1 MTVRTALAM
10 RAPPARQS
18 MPEACVPKQNA
29 TKRIVSEPSV
39 SEQSAPE
46 LTGLLPRR
54 QLRRFIVPV
63 SLGLV
68 LAVLVLLPIF
78 FMFLGALRSAAL
90 ADPAGHFTLV
100 KLHQVYATLPYLR
113 MLAYSLA
120 IAGGVA
126 VMATSIGVGLAWL
139 IARTDIPARQL
150 MEGAVMAPLFLSPF
164 VGAIAWLILASPRA
178 GVLNVMVS
186 ELLGT
191 RAFSVNISSLGGIL
205 FVMTLYYIP
214 YAYLTVSAS
223 LRSIDPSFEEASY
236 LNGAGI
242 LRTALRI
249 TLPVVRPAM
258 LSAFFFIF
266 VLTIGTFAIPAV
278 LGRGAHVPFLAV
290 DIFEST
296 ASYPID
302 YGKSAAIGTMVFWI
316 SLAGVSFYRYASQ
329 AARRFVTVTARGYRM
344 RLIRLRGLR
353 IPAVLLVGFYV
364 LLAIVLPYLALIY
377 AAFTRF
383 TSANVLSAP
392 WTLKNMADVLTAP
405 EVTESISNTLLV
417 GLITP
422 TLCILLGVFL
432 AYAIRRLRVPG
443 GRLLDYVA
451 MFPVGIPG
459 IVFATGIFWTYLL
472 TPIYGTIWI
481 LVVAFIAAY
490 LPFAYRIGDTAL
502 LQIDR
507 VLEEASSL
515 CGASHWRT
523 ATKVTLRLM
532 RPALLSAWIMVFIFS
547 VREVSAAILLTSSD
561 NIVLSVLSWNYLDY
575 GDVQKAAVV
584 GLLQTAILMV
594 GVVIG
599 RFVLRVRLSR
609 AA

>member
-1 MTVRTALAM
+1 MTMRSALAM
-10 RAPPARQS
+10 RAPRARQS
-18 MPEACVPKQNA
+18 MPQ
-29 TKRIVSEPSV
+29 RDMSEL
-39 SEQSAPE
+39 A
-46 LTGLLPRR
+46 GLLPRQ
-54 QLRRFIVPV
+54 QLRRFIMPV
-63 SLGLV
+63 SLGLI
-68 LAVLVLLPIF
+68 LSLLVLLPIF

-100 KLHQVYATLPYLR
+100 KLRQVYTTLPYLR
-113 MLAYSLA
+113 MLGYSLA
-120 IAGGVA
+120 ISGGVA
-126 VMATSIGVGLAWL
+126 AMATAIGVSLAWL
-139 IARTDIPARQL
+139 IARTDIPAKRL

-178 GVLNVMVS
+178 GVLNVIVS

-191 RAFSVNISSLGGIL
+191 RAFSINISSPGGIL

-236 LNGAGI
+236 LNGAGV

-249 TLPVVRPAM
+249 TLPVVRPAI

-290 DIFEST
+290 DIFEAT
-296 ASYPID
+296 TNYPID
-302 YGKSAAIGTMVFWI
+302 YGKSAAIGTLVFWI
-316 SLAGVSFYRYASQ
+316 SLAGVSFYRYASK

-344 RLIRLRGLR
+344 RLVRLRGAR
-353 IPAVLLVGFYV
+353 IPAVLLVGVYV

-377 AAFTRF
+377 AALTRF
-383 TSANVLSAP
+383 TTANVLSAP
-392 WTLKNMADVLTAP
+392 WTLQNMVDVLTAP

-417 GLITP
+417 GFITP
-422 TLCILLGVFL
+422 TLCIALGVCL

-472 TPIYGTIWI
+472 TPIYGTIGI
-481 LVVAFIAAY
+481 LIVAFIAAY

-523 ATKVTLRLM
+523 ASKVTLRLM

-575 GDVQKAAVV
+575 GDVQKAAVI
-584 GLLQTAILMV
+584 GLLQTVILMI

-609 AA
+609 PA

>member
-1 MTVRTALAM
+1 MNVRAALAINPP
-10 RAPPARQS
+10 RARAKAGDIAQ
-18 MPEACVPKQNA
+18 M
-29 TKRIVSEPSV
+29 
-39 SEQSAPE
+39 
-46 LTGLLPRR
+46 LPRR
-54 QLRRFIVPV
+54 RQGRVLVAGL
-63 SLGLV
+63 LGLL
-68 LAVLVLLPIF
+68 LAILVLLPIF

-90 ADPAGHFTLV
+90 ADPAGHFTLA
-100 KLHQVYATLPYLR
+100 KLALVYTTLPYLR
-113 MLAYSLA
+113 MLGSSLV
-120 IAGGVA
+120 IAATVA
-126 VMATSIGVGLAWL
+126 TMATAVGVGLAWL
-139 IARTDIPARQL
+139 IARTDIPAKPML
-150 MEGAVMAPLFLSPF
+150 EGAVMAPLFLSPF

-178 GVLNVMVS
+178 GVLNVLVND
-186 ELLGT
+186 LLGS
-191 RAFSVNISSLGGIL
+191 RAFAVNISSFGGIL

-214 YAYLTVSAS
+214 YAFLTVSAS

-236 LNGAGI
+236 LNGAGV

-249 TLPVVRPAM
+249 TFPVIRPAM

-290 DIFEST
+290 DIYQAT

-302 YGKSAAIGTMVFWI
+302 YGKSAAIGTVVFWI
-316 SLAGVSFYRYASQ
+316 SLAGVSFYRYASRI
-329 AARRFVTVTARGYRM
+329 AHRFVTVTARGYRM
-344 RLIRLRGLR
+344 RLVRLRGAR
-353 IPAVLLVGFYV
+353 VPAMLLIGLYV

-383 TSANVLSAP
+383 TTATVLSAP
-392 WTLKNMADVLTAP
+392 WTVQNVADVLTAP
-405 EVTESISNTLLV
+405 EVTESISNTLVV

-422 TLCILLGVFL
+422 TLCTLFGVFL
-432 AYAIRRLRVPG
+432 AFAVRRLRVPG
-443 GRLLDYVA
+443 GRLLDYIA

-472 TPIYGTIWI
+472 TPIYATIWI
-481 LVVAFIAAY
+481 LVVAFIASY
-490 LPFAYRIGDTAL
+490 LPFAYRIADTAL

-523 ATKVTLRLM
+523 ARTVTLRLM
-532 RPALLSAWIMVFIFS
+532 RPALLGAWVMVFIFS

-584 GLLQTAILMV
+584 GLLQTAILMA
-594 GVVIG
+594 GVVVG
-599 RFVLRVRLSR
+599 RFVFRVRLSQT
-609 AA
+609 A

>member
-1 MTVRTALAM
+1 MNARTAVMPVARTRPDTPDLAG
-10 RAPPARQS
+10 A
-18 MPEACVPKQNA
+18 
-29 TKRIVSEPSV
+29 
-39 SEQSAPE
+39 
-46 LTGLLPRR
+46 LPRR
-54 QLRRFIVPV
+54 QSHRLIVPV
-63 SLGLV
+63 ALGLLLTV
-68 LAVLVLLPIF
+68 LILLPIF
-78 FMFLGALRSAAL
+78 FMFLGSLRSAAL
-90 ADPAGHFTLV
+90 ADPAGHFTLA
-100 KLHQVYATLPYLR
+100 KLKQVYATLPYLR
-113 MLAYSLA
+113 MLGYSLA
-120 IAGGVA
+120 ISAAVA
-126 VMATSIGVGLAWL
+126 AMATAIGVGLAWL
-139 IARTDIPARQL
+139 IARTDIPAKRL
-150 MEGAVMAPLFLSPF
+150 MEAAVMAPLFLSPF

-178 GVLNVMVS
+178 GVLNVLVAD
-186 ELLGT
+186 LLGT
-191 RAFSVNISSLGGIL
+191 RDFSINISSPGGIL

-236 LNGAGI
+236 LNGAGV

-249 TLPVVRPAM
+249 TLPVARPAI

-290 DIFEST
+290 DIFQAT

-316 SLAGVSFYRYASQ
+316 SLAGVSFYRYASRV
-329 AARRFVTVTARGYRM
+329 ARRFVTVTARGYRM
-344 RLIRLRGLR
+344 RLVKLRGAR
-353 IPAVLLVGFYV
+353 IPAVLLVAAYV

-383 TSANVLSAP
+383 TTAAVLSAP
-392 WTLKNMADVLTAP
+392 WTVQNVIDVVTAP
-405 EVTESISNTLLV
+405 EVTESIANTMFV
-417 GLITP
+417 GLVTP

-443 GRLLDYVA
+443 ARFLDYVA

-481 LVVAFIAAY
+481 LIVAFVASY
-490 LPFAYRIGDTAL
+490 LPFSYRIGDTAL
-502 LQIDR
+502 MQIDR

-523 ATKVTLRLM
+523 ARTVTLRLM
-532 RPALLSAWIMVFIFS
+532 RPALLSAWVMVFIFS
-547 VREVSAAILLTSSD
+547 VREVSAAILLTSTD

-584 GLLQTAILMV
+584 GLLQTALLIA
-594 GVVIG
+594 GIVVG
-599 RFVLRVRLSR
+599 RFVFRVQLSR
-609 AA
+609 TA